1 MSALLPGRVALIVAV
16 AGCVL
21 TVAAPPASAFNP
33 LKPLCGAAGLASGLA
48 GKACGAVQ
56 HAGSVLKAGKKLLS
70 GHPVGAVKTIVGTG
84 TGAVSSAGSA
94 AAAAV
99 GLAAVGAWVLTG
111 AKFALEQTGKVLGK
125 TTSPQLRSTW
135 FSSAYWRMAA
145 IAAVLTLPFLFAA
158 AIQALVR
165 SDMGLL
171 LRAALGYLP
180 LALIAVGIA
189 APLTMMLLA
198 VTDQLSAVAAA
209 TGGQAGTHF
218 LARAGIV
225 VGVLSFFRGSPFLAF
240 LVGLLAASGAIVL
253 WLELLMREAAVYI
266 VVLMLPLA
274 FAALVWPARR
284 VWAIRV
290 TELLIALILSKFVIV
305 AVLALGAAA
314 LGQGGPGGLTG
325 AMAGAVLV
333 LLGAFAPWALL
344 RLLPLAELASGAAG
358 ALRGESWRW
367 RGAADG
373 ADELASGAADWV
385 QATTACMRQEAEL
398 VSTAQG
404 GQDGAGAEAGRLREL
419 VAGPRDRASPE
430 AGGPGPPAGEP
441 GSQGGGPGPPPGPG
455 AEPPARA
462 DGPPTGDPEP
472 PAGVEPGDERLPG
485 MSSRWQREDLSWRP
499 LTLGLDDGWPPP
511 PLVED
516 GNGPGEDRD
525 PLPPSQDGQRR

>member
-1 MSALLPGRVALIVAV
+1 MSARAAQHGPVSALLPGRVAVIVAV
-16 AGCVL
+16 AACGL
-21 TVAAPPASAFNP
+21 TIAAPPASAFNP

-84 TGAVSSAGSA
+84 AGAVSSAGSA

-165 SDMGLL
+165 SDIGLL

-218 LARAGIV
+218 LARAGIA

-314 LGQGGPGGLTG
+314 LGQGGPGGVTG

-367 RGAADG
+367 RGAIDG

-385 QATTACMRQEAEL
+385 QATTAGMRQEA
-398 VSTAQG
+398 G
-404 GQDGAGAEAGRLREL
+404 GGLHCPGRAGRWGRGRQAGRAGGWASRPRWDRGWRRAARGRAGGAGRRTGATRGRAGAAGRRTGATRGR
-419 VAGPRDRASPE
+419 AGAAGTSGAQRRAAAGHVQPLA
-430 AGGPGPPAGEP
+430 AGGPVVASADAG
-441 GSQGGGPGPPPGPG
+441 
-455 AEPPARA
+455 AR
-462 DGPPTGDPEP
+462 
-472 PAGVEPGDERLPG
+472 
-485 MSSRWQREDLSWRP
+485 
-499 LTLGLDDGWPPP
+499 
-511 PLVED
+511 
-516 GNGPGEDRD
+516 
-525 PLPPSQDGQRR
+525 